1 MPAHVRPTRHDHGA
15 SAWAT
20 IVYRSSKKLVEQ
32 AGLAAQLHKSPT
44 TSSTGVLPLRM
55 MSTASP
61 TRAQG
66 RVLGRAQ
73 TVRRFAWE
81 ELHMKLSSAKFQPS
95 HNTTYSPLRRMLGV
109 LSVLALAL
117 VIAPVS
123 AHASLL
129 LPGTTVFPDPLLPPT
144 GTTLASTS
152 GPFSTATLSGTYS
165 ESVIAATNNTLCSG
179 CLDFVINVSNNVLS
193 RDSIETISTG
203 SFGLFLTD
211 VGFNIASTGVVPLV
225 VDRSTTGD
233 VINFAYFQPNVIHP
247 GQSSAELIIETNAT
261 HFTAGTI
268 SLIDQFTATV
278 TGFAPTVP
286 EPASMALLG
295 AGFLAFAA
303 ALRSKK

>member
-1 MPAHVRPTRHDHGA
+1 
-15 SAWAT
+15 
-20 IVYRSSKKLVEQ
+20 
-32 AGLAAQLHKSPT
+32 
-44 TSSTGVLPLRM
+44 
-55 MSTASP
+55 
-61 TRAQG
+61 
-66 RVLGRAQ
+66 
-73 TVRRFAWE
+73 
-81 ELHMKLSSAKFQPS
+81 MKLSSAKFQPNHS
-95 HNTTYSPLRRMLGV
+95 TTYSPLRRMLGV

-129 LPGTTVFPDPLLPPT
+129 LPGTTVFPDPLAPPT
-144 GTTLASTS
+144 GTTEATIS
-152 GPFSTATLSGTYS
+152 GSWTTATMSGTYS
-165 ESVIAATNNTLCSG
+165 ESVIAATNNTFCSG
-179 CLDFVINVSNNVLS
+179 CLDFVINVSNNASS

-203 SFGLFLTD
+203 AFGLFLTD
-211 VGFNIASTGVVPLV
+211 VGFNTASTGVIPFV

-278 TGFAPTVP
+278 NGFAPTTIP

-295 AGFLAFAA
+295 AGFLAFGS
-303 ALRSKK
+303 ALRRKK